1 MATVLSQ
8 MASCAFV
15 LSFLFGKKV
24 PVKIKTRVFR
34 DSPEAFFRAGFERI
48 ANTRMKGVPILN
60 PKLHVSSVP
69 FKKVNG
75 QWVGGIVTPWSI
87 LVIRACGDPA
97 TWKVIPET
105 KIGSVELP
113 GGDFSFMG
121 VLDPDLGGYQ
131 SCSLLSPTWEIGD
144 QATGEA
150 VARISLDTMLNPP
163 KEDYKEPDPNEGSI
177 PLTPAKAPDPEPQAP
192 LIDTKTP
199 MSRREIFTKTVEAAK
214 DRAETASGK
223 EKL

>member
-1 MATVLSQ
+1 MTSESPQ
-8 MASCAFV
+8 
-15 LSFLFGKKV
+15 KKAL
-24 PVKIKTRVFR
+24 PKIKTRVFR

-48 ANTRMKGVPILN
+48 SNTRMKGVPILN

-69 FKKVNG
+69 FRKVDG

-105 KIGSVELP
+105 KIGSVEPP

-163 KEDYKEPDPNEGSI
+163 KEGYKEPDPDEGAI

-199 MSRREIFTKTVEAAK
+199 MSRREIFTKTVDAAK
-214 DRAETASGK
+214 DRAEAASGK

>member
-1 MATVLSQ
+1 MANDQVQ
-8 MASCAFV
+8 
-15 LSFLFGKKV
+15 KKV

-163 KEDYKEPDPNEGSI
+163 KEGYKEPDPDEGAI

-214 DRAETASGK
+214 DRAEAASGK